1 MTEPSRRPLRTH
13 LLAFGAGLVAL
24 TGLAIAGA
32 AWVDGQR
39 LADREA
45 DRLADRL
52 ALAARGEVGRQLDPA
67 AALLQVLALGPGAR
81 GWDTLAGWRASLPAL
96 AAALDAE
103 DAAVALYVGDDA
115 GRYLTLR
122 QLPTAEDARVF
133 AAPAGTAWVVQ
144 ARGVAD
150 AGGDARYLHLDAGLR
165 ERGAVDAP
173 RLRDFD
179 PRTRPWY
186 LAARA
191 TDGIA
196 SVPPYRFF
204 STGRPGLSLARGIPG
219 GGVLGVDLRLDLLEP
234 VLAEAARDSGALL
247 ALVDGEGHL
256 LAASR
261 GAPEGEPGPA
271 LQALL
276 ASAADGA
283 ARTTLDGAAQR
294 LRRVPLDVD
303 AIPGLGLVVA
313 VPEAHLLGDARRQAL
328 RGLGVAALAM
338 LAALALARR
347 TAARIARPLQRL
359 QARAEAIRG
368 FAFAPTPPLRS
379 RIQEVDALAGD
390 LDALR
395 DTLGRFLAL
404 LGRVAAEP
412 DFDTLLPLVAD
423 EASRALR
430 VRGAV
435 LRLAEPGADG
445 AAGSAACWDG
455 APAPWLPA
463 ALAADARDPR
473 LPDGARVV
481 HAVPLS
487 DRGGAPLGV
496 LELVDAAPLPEAATR
511 FAEALSGFAAV
522 ALESRRLI
530 AQHKALFE
538 AFVQLLADAI
548 DAKSPHTGQ
557 HCQRVP
563 ALVMRLAEAADAA
576 TDGPL
581 AGYRLGPERREVL
594 RLAAWL
600 HDCGKVTTPEY
611 VVDKATRLETL
622 HDRIHEVRTRFEVAK
637 RERELAWLRARL
649 DGHPEPGG
657 EAALAAD
664 LRALDEDF
672 AFVAACN
679 RGELRMDEASLARL
693 DAIAARTWT
702 RTLDDRLGL
711 SHEALARLAEQ
722 PAAALPARE
731 PLLADR
737 PEHRISRPPGQAYGD
752 GNRWGFRMPVPTW
765 LYDRGELHNLRVERG
780 TLSAEERYKI
790 NEHIVQTIRML
801 ESLPFP
807 PHLRDVPEVAGGH
820 HERMDGRGYPRA
832 IPAGTLS
839 PEARMMAVA
848 DVYEAL
854 TASDRPYKHAHAPD
868 AALRILRS
876 MAGDGHLDPDLVALF
891 ATLVEAP
898 AAA

>member
-32 AWVDGQR
+32 AWLDGHR

-52 ALAARGEVGRQLDPA
+52 ALAARGDVGRQLDPA
-67 AALLQVLALGPGAR
+67 ASLLQVLALGPGAR

-96 AAALDAE
+96 AAALEAE
-103 DAAVALYVGDDA
+103 AAAVAVYAADDA

-122 QLPTAEDARVF
+122 HLPTAADAAVF
-133 AAPAGTAWVVQ
+133 DAPAGTAWVVQ
-144 ARGVAD
+144 ARGIED

-165 ERGAVDAP
+165 ALGAIDAP

-179 PRTRPWY
+179 PRARPWY

-191 TDGIA
+191 SDGIA

-204 STGRPGLSLARGIPG
+204 STGRTGLSLARGIPG
-219 GGVLGVDLRLDLLEP
+219 GGVLGIDLRLDLLDP
-234 VLAEAARDSGALL
+234 LLAEAARDSGTLL
-247 ALVDGEGHL
+247 AVVDAEGRL

-261 GAPEGEPGPA
+261 GAPEGEPAPA
-271 LQALL
+271 LRRLL
-276 ASAADGA
+276 DAAAAGA
-283 ARTTLDGAAQR
+283 TRAEFDDAAQR
-294 LRRVPLDVD
+294 LRRIPLAMD
-303 AIPGLGLVVA
+303 AIPGLQLVVA

-328 RGLGVAALAM
+328 RGLAVAALAM
-338 LAALALARR
+338 LVAIALAHR
-347 TAARIARPLQRL
+347 TAGRIARPLQRL
-359 QARAEAIRG
+359 QARSEAIRG
-368 FAFAPTPPLRS
+368 FAFEPVEPLRS
-379 RIQEVDALAGD
+379 RIREVDALAAD

-412 DFDTLLPLVAD
+412 DFATLLPLVAA
-423 EASRALR
+423 EAARALG

-435 LRLAEPGADG
+435 LRLAEPGPDG
-445 AAGSAACWDG
+445 QPERAACWDG
-455 APAPWLPA
+455 VPAPWLPA
-463 ALAADARDPR
+463 ALDGGGDPR
-473 LPDGARVV
+473 LAAGARVV
-481 HAVPLS
+481 HVVALS
-487 DRGGAPLGV
+487 DRAGEPLGE
-496 LELVDAAPLPEAATR
+496 LALVDPAPLPEAARR
-511 FAEALSGFAAV
+511 FAGALSGFAAV
-522 ALESRRLI
+522 SLESRRLI

-538 AFVQLLADAI
+538 AFVRLLADAI
-548 DAKSPHTGQ
+548 DAKSPHTGR

-563 ALVMRLAEAADAA
+563 ELVMRLAEAADAA
-576 TDGPL
+576 RDGVL
-581 AGYRLGPERREVL
+581 ADYRLGPERREVL

-637 RERELAWLRARL
+637 RERELAWVRSVAEGR
-649 DGHPEPGG
+649 PEPGG

-664 LRALDEDF
+664 LQALDDDF

-679 RGELRMDEASLARL
+679 RGEPRMDAGALARL

-711 SHEALARLAEQ
+711 SHEALARLADH
-722 PAAALPARE
+722 PPVALPARE

-737 PEHRISRPPGQAYGD
+737 PEHRIPRPPGQAHAE
-752 GNRWGFRMPVPTW
+752 GNRWGFRMPAPEW

-807 PHLRDVPEVAGGH
+807 AHLRDVPEVAGGH

-832 IPAGTLS
+832 VPAGSLS

-854 TASDRPYKHAHAPD
+854 TASDRPYKHAHSPD
-868 AALRILRS
+868 SALRILRT

-891 ATLVEAP
+891 APLVDVAP